1 MSIYWIDDRKGGMLQ
16 IVRGIFVNLW
26 DIESSEKS
34 DPIKS
39 KIYIFGNMPHLE
51 PDMLFSEADERRF
64 CRSIEDIF
72 LQYCENIDG
81 VDLEKN
87 TFEKNKGL
95 IKDIATFVYKKE
107 DSEEKREEYKRI
119 LKLCD
124 SEEFQ
129 DPENKKCDRGNE
141 LKKLIDD
148 LKIAEDKQALA
159 AVDMMLMKGDS
170 ERCMD
175 GKFMVS
181 MELCHQ
187 FFKSKIPRFL
197 YSMDSTNKEMMTK
210 WQETYKKVYPEDEIP
225 DIFLRED
232 FGPKME
238 LKTVEAV
245 KELYRKDKDTTGM
258 SEQHI

>member
-26 DIESSEKS
+26 DIESREKS
-34 DPIKS
+34 APIKS
-39 KIYIFGNMPHLE
+39 KIYILGNMTHLE
-51 PDMLFSEADERRF
+51 PDMLFSETEERKF
-64 CRSIEDIF
+64 CKSIEDIF
-72 LQYCENIDG
+72 LQYCESIDG
-81 VDLEKN
+81 VDPEKD
-87 TFEKNKGL
+87 TFKKNKGL

-107 DSEEKREEYKRI
+107 DPEEKREEYKRI
-119 LKLCD
+119 LKLYN
-124 SEEFQ
+124 SEKFQ
-129 DPENKKCDRGNE
+129 DPENKECDRGNE
-141 LKKLIDD
+141 FKKLIDD
-148 LKIAEDKQALA
+148 LKIAEDEAALA

-187 FFKSKIPRFL
+187 FFESKIPRFL

-225 DIFLRED
+225 AIFLREEL
-232 FGPKME
+232 GPKME
-238 LKTVEAV
+238 LKTVEII
-245 KELYRKDKDTTGM
+245 KKLYREGEIKTLRA
-258 SEQHI
+258 